1 MMFNWLLP
9 RSRVDR
15 AGATRRTNN
24 TTDAMA
30 RTPQPLQRILAA
42 DPALAAWEA
51 RRRREALLTAIVRR
65 HLPRPLAER
74 VRVAEERGYEL
85 NLVADAGAIA
95 AVARQRGP
103 DLLAELR
110 REGHEFTS
118 IRVRVQVAS
127 TTRATQKPALK
138 QLDRTALRPL
148 AMLARDLPAG
158 PLKTALARFL
168 RRAG

>member
-1 MMFNWLLP
+1 
-9 RSRVDR
+9 
-15 AGATRRTNN
+15 
-24 TTDAMA
+24 MA
-30 RTPQPLQRILAA
+30 RSPQSLQRILAA

-74 VRVAEERGYEL
+74 VRVAEERGHEL

-103 DLLAELR
+103 DLLADLQ
-110 REGHEFTS
+110 REGQKFTS
-118 IRVRVQVAS
+118 IRVRVQVANAAP
-127 TTRATQKPALK
+127 TIQKAAPKQVDRA
-138 QLDRTALRPL
+138 ALRPL
-148 AMLARDLPAG
+148 ATLARELPAG

-168 RRAG
+168 RRVG

>member
-1 MMFNWLLP
+1 MQAARP
-9 RSRVDR
+9 
-15 AGATRRTNN
+15 AARRINNN
-24 TTDAMA
+24 TDDMA
-30 RTPQPLQRILAA
+30 RSPQSLQRILAA

-74 VRVAEERGYEL
+74 VRVAEERGHEL

-95 AVARQRGP
+95 AITRQRGP
-103 DLLAELR
+103 DLLAELQ
-110 REGHEFTS
+110 REGHEFTA

-127 TTRATQKPALK
+127 ATRAMQKPSLK
-138 QLDRTALRPL
+138 QLDRAALRPL
-148 AMLARDLPAG
+148 AGLASELPAG
-158 PLKTALARFL
+158 PLKSALARLL